1 MKKDDKEKNVHENHR
16 CRLRERFVK
25 SPESLSKHEL
35 LELALF
41 SALPRVNVNPVAHR
55 IINKFGTLGAALH
68 APVSELEAIDG
79 VGPAAAAFISVMGA
93 LTDCALAES
102 LPAKK
107 LYNFRDVEEFLIKFF
122 RYQTKE
128 TFLAITLNSASEIIG
143 KETFSQNDFKQVS
156 VGLGELN
163 RIVSVAGV
171 ASLIVA
177 HNHPNGVCRPS
188 DEDDL
193 STEKLLFLCQVS
205 GIRLD
210 DHLIVAG
217 EKVFNYRLSDRLDY
231 MHGALSHE

>member
-68 APVSELEAIDG
+68 APVSELESIDG

-107 LYNFRDVEEFLIKFF
+107 LL
-122 RYQTKE
+122 
-128 TFLAITLNSASEIIG
+128 
-143 KETFSQNDFKQVS
+143 
-156 VGLGELN
+156 
-163 RIVSVAGV
+163 
-171 ASLIVA
+171 
-177 HNHPNGVCRPS
+177 
-188 DEDDL
+188 
-193 STEKLLFLCQVS
+193 
-205 GIRLD
+205 
-210 DHLIVAG
+210 
-217 EKVFNYRLSDRLDY
+217 
-231 MHGALSHE
+231 